1 MKATKI
7 SLLLSSLIFSFP
19 AIALE
24 SDYQQPI
31 NVSSVSQH
39 AKMKTNT
46 VIFQDDVLLTQGS
59 IKISADNLTVIRGKL
74 PSHEVMIAK
83 GKPATFYQTQDDGK
97 PFSAQATSIRY
108 DIASGQITLTGK
120 AQIKQLDSQINGA
133 KIVYFLN
140 SEELIVNTEKG
151 TDERV
156 KTVFLPAQ
164 FEKDKNEKTNQ
175 NKTEE

>member
-1 MKATKI
+1 MKVTKI
-7 SLLLSSLIFSFP
+7 SLLLSSLIFTSS
-19 AIALE
+19 AMALE

-59 IKISADNLTVIRGKL
+59 IKITADALTVIRGTL
-74 PSHEVMIAK
+74 PNHEVMTAT
-83 GKPATFYQTQDDGK
+83 GKPAIFYQTQDDGK
-97 PFSAQATSIRY
+97 PFSAQAESIRY
-108 DIASGQITLTGK
+108 DLALGKITLIGK
-120 AQIKQLDSQINGA
+120 AQIKQLDSQINGST
-133 KIVYFLN
+133 IVYFLK

-151 TDERV
+151 TNERV

-164 FEKDKNEKTNQ
+164 FEKDENPQKQ
-175 NKTEE
+175 TEE